1 MDIVLPCEHIKIMKL
16 TYKQKIFL
24 YFFLVFSLFTVGIV
38 LFEQKREKDYKTE
51 ILESEQKIYAKL
63 VHNYMVE
70 NRISFDNIQQLNS
83 LLPMLP
89 ETLRVTIIKNDGTV
103 VFDNDM
109 SNLKDMENHLD
120 RPEIQI
126 AKLKPFGTNI
136 RYSTSMNREFMYLA
150 KHYDNYFIR
159 VAFPYDVMVKSFIEP
174 DNVFLYFIVLLFFAA
189 MIALVYLSNRFGKSI
204 AKLKDFAS
212 AAQAGNP
219 DLENIIFP
227 EDELGEIGEKIVDVY
242 KQVQESK
249 KTVSLEREKMLQHFH
264 SLQEGLSFFT
274 PKRKKIYANSHF
286 IQYLNFL
293 TDKPSLNVNKI
304 FEDAVFKDLQDY
316 LDDPSPNKSHVFST
330 QKSRNGK
337 HFSITV
343 VCFED
348 QSFEISISNV
358 TKTEKTRL
366 MKQEMTNNIAHELK
380 TPVTS
385 IRGYL
390 ETLIKQ
396 AEIDP
401 EKQQFFL
408 ERAYSQILRL
418 SELIQDISLVT
429 RIEEASDLFEIEN
442 VQIQPLLK
450 ELKED
455 LSDRFS
461 EHHINF
467 EIKVD
472 SSVAIEGNRILLYS
486 IFRNLTDNS
495 ITYGGENLE
504 IRITNYM
511 EDDNYYY
518 FSYYDSGKGVEEKHL
533 SRIFERFY
541 RVNEGRTRDT
551 GGSGLGLSIVKN
563 AVLFHKGEIVAKN
576 RSEGGLEFLFTL
588 KKKR

>member
-1 MDIVLPCEHIKIMKL
+1 MKL
-16 TYKQKIFL
+16 TYKHRLFL
-24 YFFLVFSLFTVGIV
+24 YFFVVFSLFTIGIV
-38 LFEQKREKDYKTE
+38 VFEQKREKTYKTE
-51 ILESEQKIYAKL
+51 MLESDQNIYTDFI
-63 VHNYMVE
+63 HNYMVQNQILLDSVE
-70 NRISFDNIQQLNS
+70 RLSTILP
-83 LLPMLP
+83 LLP
-89 ETLRVTIIKNDGTV
+89 ENLRVTIIKEDGRV
-103 VFDNDM
+103 VFDNDIDTL
-109 SNLKDMENHLD
+109 NRVANHLD

-126 AKLKPFGTNI
+126 AKIKPFGTNI
-136 RYSTSMNREFMYLA
+136 RKSASVHREFMYFA
-150 KHYDNYFIR
+150 KFCDSYFIR
-159 VAFPYDVMVKSFIEP
+159 VAIPYDIKLRNFFKT
-174 DNVFLYFIVLLFFAA
+174 DNIFLYFILLLFFASMIA
-189 MIALVYLSNRFGKSI
+189 MIYLSGRFGKSI
-204 AKLKDFAS
+204 SKLKDFAS

-219 DLENIIFP
+219 DLENITFP

-242 KQVQESK
+242 KQAQENK
-249 KTVSLEREKMLQHFH
+249 KKISLEREKMLQHFH

-304 FEDAVFKDLQDY
+304 FEDPAFKDLQDF
-316 LDDPSPNKSHVFST
+316 LDDSSTDKSNVFST
-330 QKSRNGK
+330 QKDRDGK
-337 HFSITV
+337 HFLITV

-396 AEIDP
+396 SEIDP
-401 EKQQFFL
+401 EKRQFFL
-408 ERAYSQILRL
+408 ERAYSQIVRL
-418 SELIQDISLVT
+418 SELIQDISFIT
-429 RIEEASDLFEIEN
+429 RMEEASDLFEIEN

-450 ELKED
+450 ELKKD
-455 LSDRFS
+455 LSDKFA
-461 EHHINF
+461 EHKIDF

-472 SSVAIEGNRILLYS
+472 SGVSIEGNRILLYS

-495 ITYGGENLE
+495 ITYGGDNLE
-504 IRITNYM
+504 IQITNYM
-511 EDDNYYY
+511 EDDSYYY

>member
-1 MDIVLPCEHIKIMKL
+1 MKL
-16 TYKQKIFL
+16 TYRHRLFL
-24 YFFLVFSLFTVGIV
+24 YFFVVFSLFTIGIIV
-38 LFEQKREKDYKTE
+38 FEQNREKTYKTE
-51 ILESEQKIYAKL
+51 MLESDQNIY
-63 VHNYMVE
+63 VDFIHNYIVK
-70 NRISFDNIQQLNS
+70 NQIPLDSIARLNNILP
-83 LLPMLP
+83 LLP
-89 ETLRVTIIKNDGTV
+89 ENLRVTIIGKEGSV
-103 VFDNDM
+103 VFDNDIDT
-109 SNLKDMENHLD
+109 LKGVANHLG

-126 AKLKPFGTNI
+126 AKIKPFGTNI
-136 RYSTSMNREFMYLA
+136 RKSASVHREFMYFA
-150 KHYDNYFIR
+150 KSYDNYFIR
-159 VAFPYDVMVKSFIEP
+159 VAIPYDIKLRNFFKA
-174 DNVFLYFIVLLFFAA
+174 DNIFLYFILLLFFASMIA
-189 MIALVYLSNRFGKSI
+189 MIYLSNRFGKSI
-204 AKLKDFAS
+204 SKLRDFAS

-219 DLENIIFP
+219 DLKNITFP

-242 KQVQESK
+242 KQAQENK
-249 KTVSLEREKMLQHFH
+249 KKISLEREKMLQHFH

-304 FEDAVFKDLQDY
+304 FEDPAFKDLQNF
-316 LDDPSPNKSHVFST
+316 LDEKSPDESTVFTT
-330 QKSRNGK
+330 QKSRDGK
-337 HFSITV
+337 HFNITV

-348 QSFEISISNV
+348 DSFEISISNV
-358 TKTEKTRL
+358 TKMEKTRL

-396 AEIDP
+396 SEIDP
-401 EKQQFFL
+401 EKRQFFL
-408 ERAYSQILRL
+408 ERAYSQIVRL
-418 SELIQDISLVT
+418 SELIQDISFIT
-429 RIEEASDLFEIEN
+429 RMEEASDLFTIEN

-450 ELKED
+450 ELKKD
-455 LSDRFS
+455 LSDKFA
-461 EHHINF
+461 EHKIDF

-472 SSVAIEGNRILLYS
+472 SDVSIEGNRILLYS

-495 ITYGGENLE
+495 ITYGGDNLE
-504 IRITNYM
+504 IQIANYM
-511 EDDNYYY
+511 EDDSYYY
-518 FSYYDSGKGVEEKHL
+518 FAYYDSGKGVEEKHL

-541 RVNEGRTRDT
+541 RADEGRTRDT

>member
-1 MDIVLPCEHIKIMKL
+1 MKL
-16 TYKQKIFL
+16 TYRQRLFL
-24 YFFLVFSLFTVGIV
+24 YFFVVFSLFTIGIV
-38 LFEQKREKDYKTE
+38 IFEQKREKTYKTE
-51 ILESEQKIYAKL
+51 ILEAEQSIY
-63 VHNYMVE
+63 VNFIHNYIVQ
-70 NRISFDNIQQLNS
+70 NQISLDNIEQVNNILP
-83 LLPMLP
+83 LLP
-89 ETLRVTIIKNDGTV
+89 ENLRVTIIKEDGSV
-103 VFDNDM
+103 IFDN
-109 SNLKDMENHLD
+109 NLDALTGISNHLN

-126 AKLKPFGTNI
+126 ARLKPYGTNI
-136 RYSTSMNREFMYLA
+136 RISESVHKEFMYFA
-150 KHYDNYFIR
+150 KHFDGYFIR
-159 VAFPYDVMVKSFIEP
+159 VAIPYDIAVKNFFKT
-174 DNVFLYFIVLLFFAA
+174 DNIFLYFIMLLFFASMIA
-189 MIALVYLSNRFGKSI
+189 MIYLSGRFGKSI
-204 AKLKDFAS
+204 SKLKDFAS

-219 DLENIIFP
+219 DLENITFP

-242 KQVQESK
+242 KQVQENK
-249 KTVSLEREKMLQHFH
+249 KKISLEREKMLQHFH

-274 PKRKKIYANSHF
+274 PKRTKIYANSHF

-304 FEDAVFKDLQDY
+304 FEDVVFKDLQDF
-316 LDDPSPNKSHVFST
+316 LDDSSAGKSNVFST
-330 QKSRNGK
+330 QKNRDGK
-337 HFSITV
+337 HFLITA

-390 ETLIKQ
+390 ETLMEQ
-396 AEIDP
+396 SEIDP
-401 EKQQFFL
+401 EKRQFFM
-408 ERAYSQILRL
+408 ERAYSQIVRL
-418 SELIQDISLVT
+418 SELIQDISFIT
-429 RIEEASDLFEIEN
+429 RMEEASDLFEIEN

-450 ELKED
+450 ELRED
-455 LSDRFS
+455 LSDKFA
-461 EHHINF
+461 EHKINF
-467 EIKVD
+467 EINVE
-472 SSVAIEGNRILLYS
+472 SHVAVEGNRVLLYS

-495 ITYGGENLE
+495 IAYGGDNLE
-504 IRITNYM
+504 IQITNYT

-576 RSEGGLEFLFTL
+576 RPDGGLEFLFTL
-588 KKKR
+588 QRMRHQLNN

>member
-1 MDIVLPCEHIKIMKL
+1 MKL

-24 YFFLVFSLFTVGIV
+24 YFFFVFTLFTVGIV
-38 LFEQKREKDYKTE
+38 IFEQRKEKDYKTE
-51 ILESEQKIYAKL
+51 ILESEQKIYAEL
-63 VHNYMVE
+63 VYSYMVR
-70 NRISFDNIQQLNS
+70 NNISLDSMQQLND
-83 LLPMLP
+83 LLPMFP
-89 ETLRVTIIKNDGTV
+89 EMLRITIIKDNGTV

-109 SNLKDMENHLD
+109 DNFKDMSNHMD
-120 RPEIQI
+120 RPEIRI
-126 AKLKPFGTNI
+126 AKLKSFGTNI
-136 RYSTSMNREFMYLA
+136 RHSESMNKEFMYLA

-159 VAFPYDVMVKSFIEP
+159 IAFPYDVVVDFIKP
-174 DNVFLYFIVLLFFAA
+174 DNIFLYFIVFLFFAA

-204 AKLKDFAS
+204 AKLRDFAS

-219 DLENIIFP
+219 DLKHITFP
-227 EDELGEIGEKIVDVY
+227 DDELGEIGEKIVDVY

-249 KTVSLEREKMLQHFH
+249 KTISLEREKMLQHFH

-274 PKRKKIYANSHF
+274 PKRKKIYVNSHF
-286 IQYLNFL
+286 VQYLNFL
-293 TDKPSLNVNKI
+293 TDKPSLSVNKI

-316 LDDPSPNKSHVFST
+316 LNDPSVDKPNVFST

-348 QSFEISISNV
+348 HSFEISISDI

-396 AEIDP
+396 TEIDP
-401 EKQQFFL
+401 QKQHFFL

-418 SELIQDISLVT
+418 SELIQDISFIT
-429 RIEEASDLFEIEN
+429 RMEEASDLFEIEK
-442 VQIQPLLK
+442 VQIQPLLN

-455 LSDRFS
+455 LSDKFA
-461 EHHINF
+461 EHQIDF

-472 SSVAIEGNRILLYS
+472 SSVIVEGNRILLYS

-495 ITYGGENLE
+495 ITYGGDNLN
-504 IRITNYM
+504 ILITNYM

-518 FSYYDSGKGVEEKHL
+518 FSYYDSGKGIEEKHL

-563 AVLFHKGEIVAKN
+563 AVVFHKGEIVAKN
-576 RSEGGLEFLFTL
+576 RSEGGLEYLFTL

>member
-1 MDIVLPCEHIKIMKL
+1 MDIVLLHEFNNMKL
-16 TYKQKIFL
+16 TYRHRLFL
-24 YFFLVFSLFTVGIV
+24 YFFVVFSLFTVGIV
-38 LFEQKREKDYKTE
+38 VFEQKREKTYKTE
-51 ILESEQKIYAKL
+51 MLESNQNIY
-63 VHNYMVE
+63 VDFIHDYMMQ
-70 NRISFDNIQQLNS
+70 NHISLDSIGQVKSILP
-83 LLPMLP
+83 LLP
-89 ETLRVTIIKNDGTV
+89 ENLRVTIIDKNGRV
-103 VFDNDM
+103 VFDNDIDT
-109 SNLKDMENHLD
+109 LKGVANHLN
-120 RPEIQI
+120 RPEVQI
-126 AKLKPFGTNI
+126 AKIKPFGTNI
-136 RYSTSMNREFMYLA
+136 RKSASVHREFMYFA
-150 KHYDNYFIR
+150 KSYDNYFIR
-159 VAFPYDVMVKSFIEP
+159 VAILYDIKLRNFFKTDSI
-174 DNVFLYFIVLLFFAA
+174 FLYFILLLFFASMIA
-189 MIALVYLSNRFGKSI
+189 MIYLSNRFGKSI
-204 AKLKDFAS
+204 SQLKDFAS

-219 DLENIIFP
+219 DLGHITFP

-242 KQVQESK
+242 KQVQENK
-249 KTVSLEREKMLQHFH
+249 KTISLEREKMLQHFH

-304 FEDAVFKDLQDY
+304 FEDPAFKDLQDF
-316 LDDPSPNKSHVFST
+316 LDDSSTDKSNNVFSI

-337 HFSITV
+337 HFLITV

-348 QSFEISISNV
+348 QSFEISISNI
-358 TKTEKTRL
+358 TKMEKTRL

-396 AEIDP
+396 SEIDP
-401 EKQQFFL
+401 EKRQFFL
-408 ERAYSQILRL
+408 ERAYSQIVRL
-418 SELIQDISLVT
+418 SELIQDISFIT
-429 RIEEASDLFEIEN
+429 RMEEASDLFTIEN

-450 ELKED
+450 ELKKD
-455 LSDRFS
+455 LSDKFV
-461 EHHINF
+461 EHKIDF

-472 SSVAIEGNRILLYS
+472 SDVSIEGNRVLLYS

-495 ITYGGENLE
+495 ITYGGDNLE
-504 IRITNYM
+504 IQIANYM
-511 EDDNYYY
+511 EDDSYYY

-541 RVNEGRTRDT
+541 RADEGRTRDT

-563 AVLFHKGEIVAKN
+563 AVLFHTGEIVAKN